1 VAWAVSKY
9 TRGEV
14 ARAGRVLIS
23 TDASA
28 DDRSHALDV
37 MSSWRAAHAY
47 PMHALLMLL
56 RRKTAELDKRAIVVQ
71 RHKRAPSIIYK
82 LTRYPKMELSR
93 MQDIGG
99 CRAIVSS
106 ARDVERLSDLL
117 IRSSSRHKLHRVYDY
132 IKEPK
137 ESGYRGVHLTYKYG
151 GEKPEYEDFFVELQ
165 LRSKIQHAW
174 ATCVEIVDT
183 FTKQALKSS
192 RGSKDWQDFFLM
204 VSAEFARLERRPVGS
219 HVDGIDSKSM
229 LIRLSNRLNVV
240 ERLNAFAVSANHII
254 QKRDEKTDYFLL
266 ELDHERGSI
275 RVNQFKTQDLDE
287 ASRQYLE
294 KEKEAKERPRF
305 DVVLVAAGSLHALE
319 SAYPNYFA
327 DSKEFVRYMLRAL
340 SIANE
345 V

>member
-1 VAWAVSKY
+1 MTWAISKY

-14 ARAGRVLIS
+14 ARAGQVLIKI
-23 TDASA
+23 DASA
-28 DDRSHALDV
+28 EERSNAMDV

-56 RRKTAELDKRAIVVQ
+56 RRKAAELDKKAIVVQ

-106 ARDVERLSDLL
+106 ARDVERLSEKLF
-117 IRSSSRHKLHRVYDY
+117 RSSSRHNLHRVYDY

-137 ESGYRGVHLTYKYG
+137 ESGYRGIHLTYKYD
-151 GEKPEYEDFFVELQ
+151 GEKSEYKDFFVELQ

-183 FTKQALKSS
+183 FTRQALKSS
-192 RGSKDWQDFFLM
+192 RGNKDWQDFFLM
-204 VSAEFARLERRPVGS
+204 ASAEFAKLEKRPIGG
-219 HVDGIDSKSM
+219 HVDGIETKSV
-229 LIRLSNRLNVV
+229 LTRLANRLNVV
-240 ERLNAFAVSANHII
+240 ERLDAFAVSANHII

-266 ELDHERGSI
+266 ELDHERGTI
-275 RVNQFKTQDLDE
+275 RVTQFKTQDLDK
-287 ASRQYLE
+287 AAGQYLE
-294 KEKEAKERPRF
+294 KEKETKERPRF

-327 DSKEFVRYMLRAL
+327 DSKEFVRYMSRAL
-340 SIANE
+340 GSANE